1 MNRTEKYREIQ
12 ERLLK
17 KESMLTLYN
26 SDRIKFHNL
35 IISIMENEK

>member
-1 MNRTEKYREIQ
+1 MNRMEKYREIQ

-17 KESMLTLYN
+17 KESMLALYN